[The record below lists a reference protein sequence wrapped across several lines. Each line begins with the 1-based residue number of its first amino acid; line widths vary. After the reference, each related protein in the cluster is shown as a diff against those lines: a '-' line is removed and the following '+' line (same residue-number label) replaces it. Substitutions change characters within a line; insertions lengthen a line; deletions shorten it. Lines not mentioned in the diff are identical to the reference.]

1 MKRSSQPPPERTAR
15 VGFADDAY
23 VGCDVF
29 PVAGDAF
36 ETAGLRV
43 DVGELDE
50 GFKAEL
56 ALAGEEG
63 RAREGR
69 ETAAVGEEGR
79 AREGRETAAVGEE
92 GRTSD
97 GDTGRR
103 EARGDEGRPANE
115 AED

>member
-1 MKRSSQPPPERTAR
+1 M
-15 VGFADDAY
+15 GFADDAY

-56 ALAGEEG
+56 AFA
-63 RAREGR
+63 
-69 ETAAVGEEGR
+69 GEEGR

>member
-1 MKRSSQPPPERTAR
+1 M
-15 VGFADDAY
+15 GFADDAY

-56 ALAGEEG
+56 AF
-63 RAREGR
+63 AR
-69 ETAAVGEEGR
+69 EEGR

>member
-1 MKRSSQPPPERTAR
+1 M
-15 VGFADDAY
+15 GFADDAY

-56 ALAGEEG
+56 AFAREEG